1 MQKKNFDQYLMPYS
15 KINLKGMSDLNTK
28 PKIYKNF
35 RRQKITLRLDKD
47 FLDMTLKSLSIN
59 YELIY
64 WTSSKLKTSL

>member
-28 PKIYKNF
+28 PKNYKNF

-64 WTSSKLKTSL
+64 WTSSKLKTLL

>member
-28 PKIYKNF
+28 PKNYKNF